1 MPTLLTWRGHKFRFY
16 ASDGPEPPHV
26 HVIKGEKAA
35 KVWLR
40 DLSVAYNRGYSE
52 QELSR
57 LLAVVSDHRND
68 WIGSWNDF
76 FGV

>member
-1 MPTLLTWRGHKFRFY
+1 MPTLLMWRGHKFRFY
-16 ASDGPEPPHV
+16 ASDGPAPPHV
-26 HVIKGEKAA
+26 HVIKGDKAA

>member
-1 MPTLLTWRGHKFRFY
+1 MPTLLIWRGHKFRFY

-26 HVIKGEKAA
+26 HVVKGGKAA

-52 QELSR
+52 HEISR
-57 LLAVVSDHRND
+57 LLAVVSDHQND